1 MSKFPHEITM
11 TTYGLSVAELS
22 DEAQEAL
29 DDFEQYRDFLQQKKE
44 AAQSD
49 GNDFVL
55 TEAERRKLMR
65 LSQTICSEI
74 EDMVNSDD
82 EEDRGDTNKKGG
94 FDLFAWMK

>member
-11 TTYGLSVAELS
+11 MSYGLGSSDLS

-29 DDFEQYRDFLQQKKE
+29 EDFEQYRDFLQEKKE
-44 AAQSD
+44 ASESD
-49 GNDFVL
+49 GKTFTLN
-55 TEAERRKLMR
+55 EAEKRKLLR
-65 LSQTICSEI
+65 LSQIVCSEI
-74 EDMVNSDD
+74 EDMVDSDE